1 MSEPD
6 YFKNALSNF
15 TFEAACGGAI
25 RHLAD
30 LGCSVAQIMEK
41 IQFPTSYERVQKAV
55 WEHLINTGVILL
67 AQPGSGTAAPK
78 AEFIKEYDK
87 YGKVS
92 FRKISVP
99 TTQIEPIH
107 FLEVPIQPVHDPASL
122 LQEKYRKNGRD
133 ASYVSC
139 DFVLEKDI
147 FLTRVLPL
155 LDKKQQEYLAGLPW
169 PGQVCYHR
177 LDLRML
183 EIVIRLYQGGCYRGS
198 CFFLKT
204 KEKVSLRPILP
215 SL

>member
-1 MSEPD
+1 MPEPD

-30 LGCSVAQIMEK
+30 LGFSVAQIMEK
-41 IQFPTSYERVQKAV
+41 LQFPTSYERVQKAV
-55 WEHLINTGVILL
+55 WEHLINTGVILP
-67 AQPGSGTAAPK
+67 AQPGSGMAAPK

-99 TTQIEPIH
+99 TAQIEPIH
-107 FLEVPIQPVHDPASL
+107 FLEVRIHPACDLVSL
-122 LQEKYRKNGRD
+122 LQEKYRKNGQD
-133 ASYVSC
+133 ASYASC
-139 DFVLEKDI
+139 DFVLEKDS
-147 FLTRVLPL
+147 FLTKCLPL
-155 LDKKQQEYLAGLPW
+155 LDKKQKEYLTGLPW

-177 LDLRML
+177 LDQRML
-183 EIVIRLYQGGCYRGS
+183 EIVIRLYQGGSYRGS
-198 CFFLKT
+198 CFFLKS
-204 KEKVSLRPILP
+204 KEKVSLRSVLP